1 MSSAKKEALYEH
13 IRALK
18 RVILVSAGAVGVLF
32 VLFFYGLCDPLVDF
46 VLSPVRSRGID
57 IISTAVSEALMIQL
71 KVCLVAAVVAAMP
84 VIIHQIWSFVAPAL
98 YPHEKRLFAGL
109 FFVSL
114 VLFITGVAFC
124 YLYVFPLAINLFWA
138 ASDTVAPAMWSV
150 NEYFSFVLSFVLPFG
165 LMFELPVVIYM
176 LARRGKVN
184 YQKLAKAR
192 KFVLLAIAVVAAV
205 LTPPDVVSQCML
217 GAPMY
222 LLYEIAAQLARFV
235 KPSRAPETDQAA

>member
-1 MSSAKKEALYEH
+1 MNSNKKEALYEH
-13 IRALK
+13 IRALR
-18 RVILVSAGAVGVLF
+18 RVLIISAAAVGVLF
-32 VLFFYGLCDPLVDF
+32 VLFFYLFCNQLVDF

-57 IISTAVSEALMIQL
+57 VIATAVSEALMIQL

-84 VIIHQIWSFVAPAL
+84 VIIQQVWSFVAPAL
-98 YPHEKRLFAGL
+98 YPHEKRLFIGL
-109 FFVSL
+109 FFAAL
-114 VLFITGVAFC
+114 LLFLAGVAFC

-150 NEYFSFVLSFVLPFG
+150 QEYFDFVLSFVLPFG

-192 KFVLLAIAVVAAV
+192 KYVLLAIALVAAV

-217 GAPMY
+217 GLPMY
-222 LLYEIAAQLARFV
+222 LLYEIAAQMARFI
-235 KPSRAPETDQAA
+235 KPVQSSEMEA

>member
-1 MSSAKKEALYEH
+1 MSSDKKEALYEH
-13 IRALK
+13 IRALR
-18 RVILVSAGAVGVLF
+18 RVLIVSVAAVGVLF
-32 VLFFYGLCDPLVDF
+32 VLFFYLLCNQLVDF
-46 VLSPVRSRGID
+46 ILAPVRSRGID
-57 IISTAVSEALMIQL
+57 IIATAVSEALMIQL
-71 KVCLVAAVVAAMP
+71 KVCLVAAIVAGMP
-84 VIIHQIWSFVAPAL
+84 VIIQQIWSFISPAL

-109 FFVSL
+109 FFAAL
-114 VLFITGVAFC
+114 LLFITGVAFC

-150 NEYFSFVLSFVLPFG
+150 QEYFDFVLSFVLPFG

-192 KFVLLAIAVVAAV
+192 KYVLLAIAVVAAV

-217 GAPMY
+217 ALPMY
-222 LLYEIAAQLARFV
+222 LLYEIATQLARFV
-235 KPSRAPETDQAA
+235 KPVKAAEEA

>member
-1 MSSAKKEALYEH
+1 MSQKEALYEH
-13 IRALK
+13 IRALR
-18 RVILVSAGAVGVLF
+18 RVLVVSAAAVGVLF
-32 VLFFYGLCDPLVDF
+32 VLFFYLFCNPLVDF
-46 VLSPVRSRGID
+46 VLAPVRSRGID
-57 IISTAVSEALMIQL
+57 IIATAVSEALMIQL
-71 KVCLVAAVVAAMP
+71 KVCLVAAVVTGMP
-84 VIIHQIWSFVAPAL
+84 IIIQQVWSFISPAL

-109 FFVSL
+109 FFVAL
-114 VLFITGVAFC
+114 LLFITGVTFC

-150 NEYFSFVLSFVLPFG
+150 QEYFDFVLSFVLPFG

-184 YQKLAKAR
+184 YAKLAKAR

-217 GAPMY
+217 GLPMY
-222 LLYEIAAQLARFV
+222 LLYEIATQLARFV
-235 KPSRAPETDQAA
+235 KPAKAEEM